1 MYRLLHL
8 TMLLTLI
15 CCNLSHAG
23 PPTGPKKNE
32 CNNALT
38 AVLLQDINFGSFLA
52 NTGGTVIIATNGTRT
67 ATGGIVLASGT
78 VVAGL
83 YEVNSALTG
92 CEIFPVKIKL
102 PQNSSL
108 TEPLGSTMLAAN
120 FISLPATEFTIIPGT
135 PQLVEVGANLTA
147 AAGQVGGTYD
157 TLTAFSLT
165 FRH

>member
-8 TMLLTLI
+8 TIILTLV

-23 PPTGPKKNE
+23 PPTGPRRNE

-52 NTGGTVIIATNGTRT
+52 NTGGTVNIATNGTRT
-67 ATGGIVLASGT
+67 ATGGVVLASGT
-78 VVAGL
+78 VAAGL
-83 YEVNSALTG
+83 YEVNSTLPG
-92 CEIFPVKIKL
+92 CEIYPVKIRL
-102 PQNSSL
+102 PNNTTL
-108 TEPLGSTMLAAN
+108 TEPLGSTMLAAG
-120 FISLPATEFTIIPGT
+120 FISLPAIEFTIIPGT
-135 PQLVEVGANLTA
+135 PQLVEVGADLTA

-157 TLTAFSLT
+157 TLAAYSLT